1 MPYAKEIIKNLSEDN
16 LVEAKQ
22 LIHRSLLEKLGT
34 VLEEKIE
41 QVAPSM
47 VSEKKLDP
55 VGKED
60 RDVDNNNKVDDSD
73 SYLLK
78 RRKAISIAKK
88 KKMDEDTDIDTVEE
102 PEINQEFEDFVDQI
116 QEIVQ
121 EIEEET
127 GEELS
132 EEEIISIGKEY
143 LEILKEEQN

>member
-60 RDVDNNNKVDDSD
+60 KDVDNNNKVDDSD

-88 KKMDEDTDIDTVEE
+88 KKIDEDIDTVEEE